1 VFRHALAD
9 AAVPAS
15 MAAIL
20 AVILAV
26 SGIEVLPR
34 LLQNQLA
41 DVRLPESAMDWMTMP
56 VLAAY
61 VVAQRRREFGIRLAL
76 GATRAQIYAAVL
88 RFGIP
93 PLLAGI
99 AAGGAG
105 AVLAARLLRSL
116 LFEVTPY
123 DPVTFASVPVAF
135 FAATTL
141 PMLMAA
147 HRAASLTPVVALKH
161 E

>member
-116 LFEVTPY
+116 LFEVTP
-123 DPVTFASVPVAF
+123 
-135 FAATTL
+135 
-141 PMLMAA
+141 
-147 HRAASLTPVVALKH
+147 
-161 E
+161 